1 MCIKMLYICWLG
13 KQDTENEAMHFQVKC
28 QPKYVNFPQFVE
40 IAELMIGQHWSS
52 DLMDRNLDS
61 ES

>member
-40 IAELMIGQHWSS
+40 IAELMIGQH
-52 DLMDRNLDS
+52 
-61 ES
+61 